1 MSIKAKIM
9 IVVSF
14 LVVVA
19 IAICA
24 MSFWVIL
31 KQSKSMDE
39 RLALFD
45 HMRDV
50 LTLNLGIEEQAVSI
64 RDVVLAD
71 DTGEKINVK
80 ARMDEAYKKTIAPLL
95 SSVKPASQ
103 EDADIWQRFLGSWA
117 EHHKLM
123 ESVYQNSLKNTGYI
137 ARLES
142 VRYNTRYWLD
152 YQHLLRGIFDLSRPH
167 FDDPKQVDLA
177 LTSFDTIEAVKS
189 LLMYEKLALLAETA
203 EERDRYLQLSRTDMA
218 RITKNLNFLERALT
232 NPKVTDQELASFNAT
247 FREASAGKVTFFDN
261 GEISWAS
268 TKFTLPPNFI
278 NPDYPEQSKIFWE
291 SIKPLRGGGT
301 EILNHIMELA
311 AEDTNSAAYQL
322 LTTDGM
328 AMREKE
334 RAWIEQI
341 VASSHETLG
350 QGLAAMADSFR
361 RWTVALAI
369 VTGVGLIAAIC
380 FAASFVGKLGRTL
393 FKLDN
398 DLNNRSNSVQK
409 LANQL
414 THTASELANG
424 AVNSSASLQQT
435 SATLEEL
442 STMTTKNANNSQ
454 EADALMK
461 TASESVLMAQ
471 SSMDNVISAMK
482 GISDSGNEI
491 GKIIKS
497 IDEIAFQTNLLALNA
512 AVEAA
517 RAGEAGSGFAVV
529 AEEVRNL
536 AIRSAD
542 AAKNTAKLIE
552 TTIANINAGS
562 KMVNDT
568 AHSFLVVTDNS
579 QKVANLIGE
588 VAEASKEQS
597 LGITQISKA
606 MGEID
611 RITQINA
618 ASAQQSAEIAQT
630 LNDEEEKLRETIED
644 INTLVSGHA
653 DFEISGFSDDDDS
666 GVSLEAITRRE
677 REALPAS

>member
-1 MSIKAKIM
+1 MSIKAKIT
-9 IVVSF
+9 IVVAF

-19 IAICA
+19 VAICG

-31 KQSKSMDE
+31 RQSKSMDE
-39 RLALFD
+39 RLVLFD

-64 RDVVLAD
+64 RDVVLTD
-71 DTGEKINVK
+71 DVGVKVNVK
-80 ARMDEAYKKTIAPLL
+80 ARMDDSFKKTVAPLL
-95 SSVKPASQ
+95 TSIKPMTQ
-103 EDADIWQRFLGSWA
+103 EDADIWPKFLASWA
-117 EHHKLM
+117 EHKKLM
-123 ESVYQNSLKNTGYI
+123 DDVYENSLKNTGYI
-137 ARLES
+137 ARVES

-152 YQHLLRGIFDLSRPH
+152 YQHLLKGIFDLSRPH

-189 LLMYEKLALLAETA
+189 LLLYEKLALMADSA
-203 EERDRYLQLSRTDMA
+203 EERDRYLQMSRADMA
-218 RITKNLNFLERALT
+218 RMTKDLNTLERALT
-232 NPKVTDQELASFNAT
+232 NPAVTDEELASFNQR

-261 GEISWAS
+261 GEISWTS

-311 AEDTNSAAYQL
+311 AEDTNGVAYRL

-341 VASSHETLG
+341 VASSHDVLS
-350 QGLAAMADSFR
+350 QGLARMEESFR
-361 RWTVALAI
+361 RWTITLAL
-369 VTGVGLIAAIC
+369 VTGVGLIAAIA
-380 FAASFVGKLGRTL
+380 FATSFVGKLGRTL

-424 AVNSSASLQQT
+424 AVNSSASLQET

-442 STMTTKNANNSQ
+442 STMTTKNASNSQ
-454 EADALMK
+454 EADALMR
-461 TASESVLMAQ
+461 TASESVMMAQ
-471 SSMDNVISAMK
+471 ASMDNVISAMK

-579 QKVANLIGE
+579 KKVANLIGE

-597 LGITQISKA
+597 MGISQISKA

-611 RITQINA
+611 RVTQINA

-630 LNDEEEKLRETIED
+630 LNEEEEKLKETIED

-653 DFEISGFSDDDDS
+653 DFEINDSSDGDS
-666 GVSLEAITRRE
+666 GVSLEAITRGE
-677 REALPAS
+677 RQALTAS